1 VPKYDFKSLSDAAQA
16 IDSATWDTKEDYRPA
31 GGSQYGSWDA
41 SVTLPMHEK
50 MSLLVDVP
58 DHLSRSGMR
67 SQTLDDFKP
76 ESYEVFLTENFF
88 ETFGRFYRS
97 AIKAVD
103 VTVKQAGYGAAGLS
117 RMSENMKATEDANL
131 TATFRVLDKMQNRD

>member
-1 VPKYDFKSLSDAAQA
+1 MPKYDFKSLSDAAQA
-16 IDSATWDTKEDYRPA
+16 IDSATWDTKEIYNPA

-41 SVTLPMHEK
+41 SVTLPTHEK
-50 MSLLVDVP
+50 LSLFAEVRDEEDLI
-58 DHLSRSGMR
+58 GMR
-67 SQTLDDFKP
+67 RQTLDDFKP

-88 ETFGRFYRS
+88 ETFERFYRS
-97 AIKAVD
+97 AIAAVE

-131 TATFRVLDKMQNRD
+131 TATFHVLDKMQNQD

>member
-1 VPKYDFKSLSDAAQA
+1 MPKYDFTSLSDAAQA
-16 IDSATWDTKEDYRPA
+16 IDSATWDTRETYTPA

-41 SVTLPMHEK
+41 SVGLPEHEK
-50 MSLLVDVP
+50 MSLFHDVP
-58 DHLSRSGMR
+58 DDLDPSGMR
-67 SQTLDDFKP
+67 SQTIDDFKP

-97 AIKAVD
+97 ACLAVE
-103 VTVKQAGYGAAGLS
+103 VTAKQAAYGAGGLS
-117 RMSENMKATEDANL
+117 RMAENMKATEDANL